1 MLTDALNVF
10 IYQILRYNDLA
21 AEKLRVEQENNSLRH
36 YVEEER
42 KEKEELRRQQQVLNA
57 NYLLPGDEVN
67 IWASNI

>member
-42 KEKEELRRQQQVLNA
+42 KEKEELRRQQQVINA
-57 NYLLPGDEVN
+57 NYLSFQEKINVV
-67 IWASNI
+67 S